1 MNITCVEIENPYR
14 YRAYCVGKKPMYDI
28 QNFSLLSPSDS
39 IVKSIFKDERNHG
52 DPKYIISMNDG
63 ERIIIESGSLI
74 IHQKWT
80 KHGKEFKISILYD
93 TFKKIKG

>member
-1 MNITCVEIENPYR
+1 MNITCIEIENPYR

-39 IVKSIFKDERNHG
+39 IVESIVKDECNHR
-52 DPKYIISMNDG
+52 DPKYIVSMNDG

-80 KHGKEFKISILYD
+80 KCGKEFKISILYD
-93 TFKKIKG
+93 KKEK